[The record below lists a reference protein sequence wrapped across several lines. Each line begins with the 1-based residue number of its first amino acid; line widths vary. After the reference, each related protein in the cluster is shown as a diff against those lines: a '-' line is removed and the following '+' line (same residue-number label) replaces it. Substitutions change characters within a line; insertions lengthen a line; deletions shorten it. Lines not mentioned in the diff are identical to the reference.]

1 MSINSIH
8 LVEKREVH
16 GGIQKIYKF
25 PNGYGASV
33 IKHKGSYG
41 YDLDKW
47 EIAPLGVDGEFI
59 GQSVLEWYDDV
70 KGHLNDPQ
78 VDNILRGIADLE
90 VNIDA

>member
-1 MSINSIH
+1 MNIKTIH
-8 LVEKREVH
+8 LIETRKVN

-47 EIAPLGVDGEFI
+47 EIAPLGQQDEFI
-59 GQSVLEWYDDV
+59 GQSVFEWYDDV
-70 KGHLNDPQ
+70 QGYLNDPQ
-78 VDNILRGIADLE
+78 VDRILKQISLIE
-90 VNIDA
+90 V